1 MSLTNEIIANINK
14 TTSHKYVKLTDS
26 GNKAI
31 YAAFYYLKEAGYK
44 KLIIPDQ
51 GGWITYKQYPKKLK
65 LDIIE
70 LKTDKG
76 LVVKQELDKVC
87 KNAQDQFKK
96 DGVKTALIITSLA
109 GYYANHD
116 LNIIF
121 EVCKKYGVLLIED
134 TNAYGMDGLCNG
146 KLADIIVGSF
156 GEHKVVNN
164 YHGGFISSKDKK
176 IIDVIEKSERVKE
189 KIKPKELD
197 ELKLLQN
204 LKLAH
209 ERLLF
214 LIETCE
220 QIKKELIDMGLNVLH
235 PGKKGIVV
243 VVGFK
248 DGKSGEIDKNKIID
262 YCKRNELEFEECPR
276 YIRVNEPAI
285 SIEVKRLEH
294 IGNNDVM

>member
-1 MSLTNEIIANINK
+1 MSLNDEVIGNIRK
-14 TTSHKYVKLTDS
+14 TTSHKNVKLTDS

-31 YAAFYYLKEAGYK
+31 YAAFYYLRETGYK
-44 KLIIPDQ
+44 QIIIPDQ

-70 LKTDKG
+70 LKTDNG
-76 LVVKQELDKVC
+76 LVIMKELESVC
-87 KNAQDQFKK
+87 KTAQKLSE
-96 DGVKTALIITSLA
+96 DGKGKTAFIVTSLA
-109 GYYANHD
+109 GYFADQD
-116 LNIIF
+116 LKMIS

-134 TNAYGMDGLCNG
+134 TNAYGYDFDDNKLCNG

-156 GEHKVVNN
+156 GKWKVVNN
-164 YHGGFISSKDKK
+164 KHGGFISAKNKEVM
-176 IIDVIEKSERVKE
+176 DVLEKSERVKE

-204 LKLAH
+204 LELAH

-220 QIKKELIDMGLNVLH
+220 QLKKELLGMDLNVLH
-235 PGKKGIVV
+235 KDKKGVV
-243 VVGFK
+243 VVVSFK
-248 DGKSGEIDKNKIID
+248 DDKSKDKIID
-262 YCKRNELEFEECPR
+262 YCKRNELEYEECPR
-276 YIRVNEPAI
+276 YIRVNEKAI

-294 IGNNDVM
+294 IGNNDL